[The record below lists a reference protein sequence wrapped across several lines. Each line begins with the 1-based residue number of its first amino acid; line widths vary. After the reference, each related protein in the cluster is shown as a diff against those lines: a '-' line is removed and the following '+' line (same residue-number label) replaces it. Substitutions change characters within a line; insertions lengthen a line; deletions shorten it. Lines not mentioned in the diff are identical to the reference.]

1 MNQTNH
7 AITYVSDEHRK
18 MVAGEWYLPFGPEL
32 GELRHN
38 ASMLAHEFNQL
49 GPTDPA
55 RSRGIL
61 GQLFGNFPE
70 SSFLIPPA
78 SIDYGIHTFVGEGAY
93 INFNAT
99 ILDSA
104 EVHIGDRALI
114 GPNCQLITVG
124 HPVDDV
130 QRRRDAWEQ
139 AAPIH
144 IGEDAW
150 LGAGV
155 TVLPGVSIGARSVI
169 GAGSVVTRSIPD
181 EAVAVGNP
189 AKVIRDISKH

>member
-1 MNQTNH
+1 MPSRTSATSTEKWWAVNGTC
-7 AITYVSDEHRK
+7 R
-18 MVAGEWYLPFGPEL
+18 
-32 GELRHN
+32 
-38 ASMLAHEFNQL
+38 LAPNLESYGTTPVCLLQL

-61 GQLFGNFPE
+61 SQLFGNFPE

-93 INFNAT
+93 INFNVT

-181 EAVAVGNP
+181 DAVAVGNP
-189 AKVIRDISKH
+189 ARVIRDISKH

>member
-1 MNQTNH
+1 MNQSNH
-7 AITYVSDEHRK
+7 AMTYVSDEHRK

-32 GELRHN
+32 RELRHN

-93 INFNAT
+93 INFNVT

-104 EVHIGDRALI
+104 EVHIGDRARSLPSGI
-114 GPNCQLITVG
+114 PLMTFNDAAMPGNRP
-124 HPVDDV
+124 HPYTLGKTHGWV
-130 QRRRDAWEQ
+130 QESPYYQ
-139 AAPIH
+139 A
-144 IGEDAW
+144 
-150 LGAGV
+150 
-155 TVLPGVSIGARSVI
+155 
-169 GAGSVVTRSIPD
+169 
-181 EAVAVGNP
+181 
-189 AKVIRDISKH
+189 

>member
-1 MNQTNH
+1 M
-7 AITYVSDEHRK
+7 
-18 MVAGEWYLPFGPEL
+18 
-32 GELRHN
+32 
-38 ASMLAHEFNQL
+38 
-49 GPTDPA
+49 
-55 RSRGIL
+55 
-61 GQLFGNFPE
+61 
-70 SSFLIPPA
+70 
-78 SIDYGIHTFVGEGAY
+78 
-93 INFNAT
+93 
-99 ILDSA
+99 
-104 EVHIGDRALI
+104 HIGDRALI

-155 TVLPGVSIGARSVI
+155 TVLPGVTIGARSVI

-181 EAVAVGNP
+181 DAVAVGNP
-189 AKVIRDISKH
+189 ARVIRDISKH

>member
-1 MNQTNH
+1 MPSRTSATSTEKWWAVNGTCRLAPNSESYGTTPVCSLMNSTSLVPPTRP
-7 AITYVSDEHRK
+7 A
-18 MVAGEWYLPFGPEL
+18 AG
-32 GELRHN
+32 
-38 ASMLAHEFNQL
+38 
-49 GPTDPA
+49 
-55 RSRGIL
+55 
-61 GQLFGNFPE
+61 
-70 SSFLIPPA
+70 
-78 SIDYGIHTFVGEGAY
+78 TFVGEGAY
-93 INFNAT
+93 INFNVT

-139 AAPIH
+139 AAPLH

-155 TVLPGVSIGARSVI
+155 TVLPGVTIGARSVI

-181 EAVAVGNP
+181 DAVAVGNP